1 MNLPVLAVVS
11 FFLTGCAASTAGTY
25 TSVEPEKKCQIWMSY
40 HSEFVSGIRN
50 SSSAAELFSKEQE
63 AREVRL
69 GFADEIKHS
78 GMNSSAR
85 VEWTRKL
92 EIGRG
97 EAIIAATGREEAL
110 TKAMLEKI
118 DSLCQESSRL
128 SSFFISQN
136 DNEVLDEVLSKM
148 GSISRQMEELL
159 SECMLLGI
167 EKEHKN
173 VCESIVNDLR
183 EIMRAKQQRVNA
195 ILGVYL
201 LSPRFFFFFFTI

>member
-1 MNLPVLAVVS
+1 MNLPVLAVAS
-11 FFLTGCAASTAGTY
+11 FFLTGCAVSTYPTY

-50 SSSAAELFSKEQE
+50 SSNAKELFSKEQE

-78 GMNSSAR
+78 GMSSYAR
-85 VEWTRKL
+85 AEWTRKL
-92 EIGRG
+92 EISKG

-110 TKAMLEKI
+110 TKAMLDKI
-118 DSLCQESSRL
+118 DSLCQESSQL
-128 SSFFISQN
+128 CSFFISQN
-136 DNEVLDEVLSKM
+136 DNESLGEVLSSM
-148 GSISRQMEELL
+148 GSISSQMEDILG
-159 SECMLLGI
+159 ECMLLGI

-173 VCESIVNDLR
+173 ACESMVNDLR
-183 EIMRAKQQRVNA
+183 EIMRAKQQRINIV
-195 ILGVYL
+195 LGAYL